1 MSQLRNLLTN
11 KVLAHKLGGGRN
23 LSRLRRNKKSVKA
36 RARKVRSEITEQR
49 ALAASQYVPK
59 SQPNRRPGLLR
70 RVGNFLN
77 RAFKGA

>member
-11 KVLAHKLGGGRN
+11 KVAKYQHG
-23 LSRLRRNKKSVKA
+23 SRREYRRSRGYIAPGVAA
-36 RARKVRSEITEQR
+36 RIRSEVTEQR
-49 ALAASQYVPK
+49 ALAASQSVPK
-59 SQPNRRPGLLR
+59 SHPNRHPGLLR